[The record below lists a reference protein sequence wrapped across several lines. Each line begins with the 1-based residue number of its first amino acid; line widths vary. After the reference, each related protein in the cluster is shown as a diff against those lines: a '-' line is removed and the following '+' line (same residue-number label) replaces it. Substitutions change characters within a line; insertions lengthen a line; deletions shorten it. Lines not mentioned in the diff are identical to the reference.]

1 MYCPQCAT
9 DNLDT
14 SSFCRGCG
22 ANISKVSQ
30 ALNGNLQTVDDS
42 ELDDTSTRSGRRRR
56 GRGKDEPNI
65 EKGIKNIFMGLAFVF
80 VAFAVRKYMPG
91 AFTWWFWLFIPAF
104 SMLGG
109 GVAEVFKY
117 KMKRDAALNAAPPS
131 PALPLGQ
138 PRPSA
143 LPRRNTA
150 ELIPQPPS
158 ITEGTTRHLGGE
170 MPTRH
175 LETPVESKPKSL

>member
-9 DNLDT
+9 DNLET
-14 SSFCRGCG
+14 ASFCRGCG
-22 ANISKVSQ
+22 ANISMVSQ
-30 ALNGNLQTVDDS
+30 ALTGTLQTNEASEIDDIS
-42 ELDDTSTRSGRRRR
+42 SRRRRRR
-56 GRGKDEPNI
+56 GRGKDEPSI

-80 VAFAVRKYMPG
+80 VAFAARFYMPG

-117 KMKRDAALNAAPPS
+117 KMRKDAALSAATPS
-131 PALPLGQ
+131 PALPAGQ

-150 ELIPQPPS
+150 ELIQQPPS

-175 LETPVESKPKSL
+175 FETPVEPKKL